1 MEISVSSQTMAFLF
15 SCLLG
20 AGLAAVYDVFRILRI
35 ALPQPASVIAA
46 QDFLYFLFCAG
57 STFFYLMT
65 TVSGQ
70 IRLFVLVG
78 EGIGWVLY
86 YFTIG
91 EMVMK
96 AAHKVIDVVYRIL
109 RFLLAPFVYLGRRIF
124 RLLRRLQRKAE
135 SQAKKISANG
145 KMRLKQQR
153 LLLYN
158 LIKIPKKKTR
168 TVKGGDNQ

>member
-1 MEISVSSQTMAFLF
+1 MEISVSSQTIAFLL

-35 ALPQPASVIAA
+35 ALPQPAPVIAA
-46 QDFLYFLFCAG
+46 QDFAYLLICAG
-57 STFFYLMT
+57 ATFFYLMT

-78 EGIGWVLY
+78 EVIGWVLY

-91 EMVMK
+91 DVVMK
-96 AAHKVIDVVYRIL
+96 AAHTVIDFVYRLLRLLLTPFIFVGKRLYRIL
-109 RFLLAPFVYLGRRIF
+109 SRAGKKVEAR
-124 RLLRRLQRKAE
+124 
-135 SQAKKISANG
+135 AKKISTNG

-158 LIKIPKKKTR
+158 LIKIPGRKTR
-168 TVKGGDNQ
+168 IVKGGDSQ